1 MLKIFRGRWITKR
14 LRLSRLGCFVRKL
27 PVVTA
32 GYLVWD
38 SAQIVTRHN
47 VTNVTY
53 PGDDDGEDGKSLGMD
68 QSAPFLSSLS

>member
-1 MLKIFRGRWITKR
+1 MMKIQRGRRITKR

-27 PVVTA
+27 PVMTA

-53 PGDDDGEDGKSLGMD
+53 PGDDEGEDGKSFGSD
-68 QSAPFLSSLS
+68 QSVPFLSSLS

>member
-1 MLKIFRGRWITKR
+1 MLKIFRGWRITKR

-32 GYLVWD
+32 RVFSVGL
-38 SAQIVTRHN
+38 TRH
-47 VTNVTY
+47 NVTY

-68 QSAPFLSSLS
+68 QSVPFLSSLS